1 MFNRLVNGDANLEN
15 MFNQEYMEKQ
25 ARSIAKQQVKN
36 AQEATKSFISQQIGN
51 EATEGLIGAGM
62 AAYPMARPYIQQGLK
77 GLKQQTVDF
86 AEQSGI
92 KQNIAEA
99 GDTIGKFK
107 SQAHELA
114 RGVQDIKPPSAV
126 EETSFSNRARQ
137 LLKIGGKSEDYDPR
151 YFGRAGLPGGAPTDV
166 MDFYREAGFNPDEI
180 KLPSN
185 VSLVRSRV
193 AQAEER
199 SPLFKRISSSVD
211 QEVQPSQSLGRIF
224 QQGERNVNEYFA
236 AVRRG
241 DQEDTQRAI
250 QSTRA
255 AQKARENIAQA
266 KRTQESLP
274 DIGDLKPSQIATQSE
289 RAIPRVVNP
298 SKAPVSASSDLYSQK
313 LVPVL
318 PPEQQEEVSPPKP
331 TIRPVRRPLRE
342 GDIIPET
349 GKPVP
354 PPPPRPPSQKAL
366 GKRRAQ
372 QPIEEEEPLPPTEV
386 PKYQQSRGEE
396 EAGPAEEPL
405 LSEEDLFKQNPRS
418 FIGNIAQKRNELF
431 PEEKEQFDNKFSD
444 LPKSA
449 SEAQEH
455 NDFIDNLVS
464 NRPAE
469 KPAES
474 VGKTVLK
481 DVSKTEAA
489 EAPVEEAEAAIPG
502 IGEVAMA
509 ATGIIGSVVG
519 AFEARKQKVEEA
531 KQAAQVGAQQ
541 VQQIGLSSAPTFDS
555 SFHSS

>member
-25 ARSIAKQQVKN
+25 ARGIAKQQVKN
-36 AQEATKSFISQQIGN
+36 AQEATKSFISQQIGS

-126 EETSFSNRARQ
+126 QETSFSNRARQ
-137 LLKIGGKSEDYDPR
+137 LLKIGGKAEDYDPR

-166 MDFYREAGFNPDEI
+166 MDFVREAGLNVDNLSSNN
-180 KLPSN
+180 LPSS
-185 VSLVRSRV
+185 VGLVRQRI
-193 AQAEER
+193 AAAEER

-224 QQGERNVNEYFA
+224 QQGERNVNEYFS

-318 PPEQQEEVSPPKP
+318 PPNQPEEVSPSPKP
-331 TIRPVRRPLRE
+331 
-342 GDIIPET
+342 
-349 GKPVP
+349 
-354 PPPPRPPSQKAL
+354 PSAAKL

-372 QPIEEEEPLPPTEV
+372 QPIEEEEPVPTAPTEV
-386 PKYQQSRGEE
+386 PQYQQSRGPE

-405 LSEEDLFKQNPRS
+405 LSEENLFKQNPRS

-464 NRPAE
+464 NRQAE

-481 DVSKTEAA
+481 DVGKTEAA

-541 VQQIGLSSAPTFDS
+541 VQQIGISAAPTFDS

>member
-25 ARSIAKQQVKN
+25 ARGIAKQQVKN
-36 AQEATKSFISQQIGN
+36 AQEATKSFISQQIGT
-51 EATEGLIGAGM
+51 EATEGLVGAGM
-62 AAYPMARPYIQQGLK
+62 AVYPLARPYIQEGLK
-77 GLKQQTVDF
+77 GLKKQTQDF
-86 AEQSGI
+86 AEQSNI

-107 SQAHELA
+107 SQAHDLA
-114 RGVQDIKPPSAV
+114 KGVQDIKPPSAV
-126 EETSFSNRARQ
+126 QETSFSNRAKQ
-137 LLKIGGKSEDYDPR
+137 LLKIGGKAEDYDPR

-193 AQAEER
+193 ATAEER
-199 SPLFKRISSSVD
+199 SPLFKRITNSVD

-224 QQGERNVNEYFA
+224 QQGDRDVNAYFD

-250 QSTRA
+250 ESSRTAERARQS
-255 AQKARENIAQA
+255 IAQS
-266 KRTQESLP
+266 KKVQESLP
-274 DIGDLKPSQIATQSE
+274 DIGDLKPSQIATQTE
-289 RAIPRVVNP
+289 RAISRPVNV
-298 SKAPVSASSDLYSQK
+298 SKAPVPASSDLYSQK

-318 PPEQQEEVSPPKP
+318 PPKEEEPVPSGPS
-331 TIRPVRRPLRE
+331 IRPVRRGPLRE

-349 GKPVP
+349 GRPVP

-372 QPIEEEEPLPPTEV
+372 QPQEEEEPVPPTEV
-386 PKYQQSRGEE
+386 PRYQQVRGEG

-431 PEEKEQFDNKFSD
+431 PEEKEAFDNKFSD

-455 NDFIDNLVS
+455 NNFIDNLVS

-469 KPAES
+469 KSAES
-474 VGKTVLK
+474 TGKTVLK
-481 DVSKTEAA
+481 DIAKTETA
-489 EAPVEEAEAAIPG
+489 EAPVEEAESAIPG
-502 IGEVAMA
+502 IGEIAMA
-509 ATGIIGSVVG
+509 TTGIIGSIVG
-519 AFEARKQKVEEA
+519 AFEAKHQKAEEA
-531 KQAAQVGAQQ
+531 KQSAQVGAQQ
-541 VQQIGLSSAPTFDS
+541 VQQIGIASAPTFDS
-555 SFHSS
+555 AFHSS